1 MNNRKT
7 NRNIVVV
14 AILIC
19 FSFCTQISFGQTVK
33 TIIDKNDILIGEPI
47 KVKVTANFS
56 AGNNTIDW
64 LSIPDSIAHFEIVD
78 RSKIDTVTN
87 ADNSRQLE
95 QTITF
100 TSFDSG
106 RWTLPS
112 FPVKF
117 DAGANQNIPAL
128 QTDSFRINVDYAKPD
143 SSNELRDIK
152 PIIEVAVKGYFWYY
166 IAGAA
171 LLLII
176 IGLILWHYLKT
187 RKKTVAPALGN
198 SKLSPYDEAM
208 QNLDKLKQLNLN
220 NAEDVKVY
228 HAGLSRAFKW
238 YISRKQ
244 RVSIMNKTSGDI
256 LVHLTNNNLSKE
268 NITTAAT
275 ALRIGDAVKF
285 AKYLPPVYES
295 EQCLTGIKEMIN
307 YINTNKPVN
316 Q

>member
-1 MNNRKT
+1 MGKRKINGIFLSIAT
-7 NRNIVVV
+7 F
-14 AILIC
+14 IC

-33 TIIDKNDILIGEPI
+33 TVIDKNDILIGEPI
-47 KVKVTANFS
+47 KIKVTANFS
-56 AGNNTIDW
+56 PGNYKIDW

-78 RSKIDTVTN
+78 RSKIDTVINT
-87 ADNSRQLE
+87 DNSRQLE

-117 DAGANQNIPAL
+117 DAGINQNIPAL

-152 PIIEVAVKGYFWYY
+152 PIIEVTVKDYFWYY

-171 LLLII
+171 LLLLI
-176 IGLILWHYLKT
+176 IGFILWRYLKN
-187 RKKTVAPALGN
+187 RKKEVSPIVSN

-208 QNLDKLKQLNLN
+208 QNLDKLKQLDLN
-220 NAEDVKVY
+220 NAEEVKKY
-228 HAGLSRAFKW
+228 HAGLSEIFKW
-238 YISRKQ
+238 FISRKQ
-244 RVSIMNKTSGDI
+244 RVSIMNKTTGDI
-256 LVHLTNNNLSKE
+256 LVHLADNNLPKE

-295 EQCLTGIKEMIN
+295 EQCLTGIKETIN
-307 YINTNKPVN
+307 YINNKTIK